1 LKRKFNETDER
12 KDVTVVEL
20 NQFKGQA
27 KDELAMVDVAHAI
40 LETTGQVTDFND
52 LLSEVAD
59 YLELDDETLE
69 REMIQFYTD
78 LNVDGRFISLGD
90 NRWGL
95 RAWYPV
101 DSIDE
106 EITHD
111 NDEEDERPRR
121 RSRTG
126 FDQAYDDEE
135 VEVEEEDE
143 DEDEEETIKY
153 GDRVEVD
160 EHGVMVDDED
170 EEDLGEYKDDLDDL
184 GDEDED
190 SEELKGLNI
199 VDDEDVLEDEEDEE
213 E

>member
-1 LKRKFNETDER
+1 M
-12 KDVTVVEL
+12 EL
-20 NQFKGQA
+20 NQFKGQE
-27 KDELAMVDVAHAI
+27 KNELAMVDVAQAI
-40 LETTGQVTDFND
+40 LETTGQVMEFND
-52 LLSEVAD
+52 LLAEVAD
-59 YLELDDETLE
+59 YLELEDDVLE
-69 REMIQFYTD
+69 QEMIQFYTD
-78 LNVDGRFISLGD
+78 LNVNGRFISLGD

-95 RAWYPV
+95 RAWYPI

-121 RSRTG
+121 KKHKG
-126 FDQAYDDEE
+126 FDAYEDEE
-135 VEVEEEDE
+135 ADEEDLE
-143 DEDEEETIKY
+143 EDDEDEEVVVY

-184 GDEDED
+184 GDEEED

-199 VDDEDVLEDEEDEE
+199 VDDEDVLEEDEE
-213 E
+213 EEE